1 MDAWFFSQFAFVN
14 LLANS
19 VTTSL
24 FAEIKTAIISS
35 EDTCSYE
42 WKEKSIEANV
52 EKHKL
57 HQ

>member
-1 MDAWFFSQFAFVN
+1 MDAWLFSQFAFVN

-42 WKEKSIEANV
+42 WKEK
-52 EKHKL
+52 
-57 HQ
+57 